1 TCFNKKLIAYETPN
15 VSFLYYVDLV
25 ITELMVIFAEKGFVE
40 EATSLMGLMNKVV
53 ERVQELNYFME
64 YTEILLLYQQDEQVS
79 YEKKMIK
86 LLKKIDA
93 SNDPVLIERVKKHAS
108 KHFAKST
115 KYKMAYDILS

>member
-1 TCFNKKLIAYETPN
+1 
-15 VSFLYYVDLV
+15 
-25 ITELMVIFAEKGFVE
+25 
-40 EATSLMGLMNKVV
+40 
-53 ERVQELNYFME
+53 
-64 YTEILLLYQQDEQVS
+64 YQQDEQVS

>member
-1 TCFNKKLIAYETPN
+1 NNDY
-15 VSFLYYVDLV
+15 LV